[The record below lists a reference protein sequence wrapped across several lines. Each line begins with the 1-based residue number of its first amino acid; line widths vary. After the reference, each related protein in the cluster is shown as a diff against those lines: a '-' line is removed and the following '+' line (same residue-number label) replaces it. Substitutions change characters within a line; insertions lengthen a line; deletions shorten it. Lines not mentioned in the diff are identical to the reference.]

1 MRCIIVDDDPL
12 QRHLLESYVKAVEA
26 LSIVGAYESAT
37 QAMKAMQQGEVDL
50 IFLDVEMPM
59 MTGLDM
65 LSALTNKP
73 QVILVSAHEK
83 YALPAFEYDVTDFLK
98 KPIEFPRFLKAVSR
112 ATERLERKSAQRGQD
127 FDLFVKDGTQLV
139 RISTAEILYINALS
153 DYVRIVT
160 SGKDYAILYTMR
172 ALEEKLPKSKF
183 LRVHR
188 SYIIRLDKIDRIA
201 DHVIEIG
208 RHSIPVSKSYREELY
223 HRLNLL
229 K

>member
-12 QRHLLESYVKAVEA
+12 QRHLLESFVKEVDA
-26 LSIVGAYESAT
+26 LDLTGAYESAT
-37 QAMKAMQQGEVDL
+37 QGLKALQEREVDL

-59 MTGLDM
+59 MTGLDL
-65 LSALTNKP
+65 LSALPNKP

-83 YALPAFEYDVTDFLK
+83 YALPAFEYDVIDFLK
-98 KPIEFPRFLKAVSR
+98 KPIEFPRFLKAVNK
-112 ATERLERKSAQRGQD
+112 ATGRMERVSAQLGED

-139 RISTAEILYINALS
+139 RISTAEILFINALS

-172 ALEEKLPKSKF
+172 ALEEKLPRSKF
-183 LRVHR
+183 MRVHR
-188 SYIIRLDKIDRIA
+188 SYIIRLDKIERIS